1 MFRTVSFED
10 FSILPLR
17 YIRYLL
23 YDVLK
28 QSHIRNAR
36 QTLAT
41 DASLFLFDSGIIVI
55 KKSFLIYEN
64 LEKTWLIT
72 VNLLNGW
79 VWFSFEKKERF
90 YAFVEMLPENSE
102 KDPGIIRSMCLLKLT
117 TNSKNWDYHCSIAL
131 LSPVYFNPF
140 VFYLFFFYSSNE
152 QFPDSTRT
160 IRRDCLIIYFISTN
174 NYSRSINFDRGAE
187 STVTFAEV
195 ISSDRNNKL
204 AETFRYLK

>member
-72 VNLLNGW
+72 VNLLN
-79 VWFSFEKKERF
+79 V
-90 YAFVEMLPENSE
+90 
-102 KDPGIIRSMCLLKLT
+102 
-117 TNSKNWDYHCSIAL
+117 
-131 LSPVYFNPF
+131 
-140 VFYLFFFYSSNE
+140 
-152 QFPDSTRT
+152 
-160 IRRDCLIIYFISTN
+160 
-174 NYSRSINFDRGAE
+174 
-187 STVTFAEV
+187 
-195 ISSDRNNKL
+195 
-204 AETFRYLK
+204 